1 MKTNI
6 VIGLALMPAAL
17 MLFTS
22 CATPMSGEE
31 DVAVMETKTGAIV
44 IDTFTT
50 TAKVEAID
58 GMKRKV
64 TLETPDGKKTTF
76 KAGPEVV
83 DFDQLQIGDQV
94 HATVTEE
101 LAVSIHPADAPP
113 SEGEAMAVAL
123 APVGAKPG
131 VLMADTI
138 EMTAKI
144 TAVDDKQRKVTF
156 QFADG
161 TIKELKV
168 GKGADLSRVKPGD
181 DVTVRVTEGIAI
193 LVEKA

>member
-1 MKTNI
+1 MKI
-6 VIGLALMPAAL
+6 KSLLWPVLMPAVLMAL
-17 MLFTS
+17 AS
-22 CATPMSGEE
+22 CATTMSGEE

-44 IDTFTT
+44 VDTFTT
-50 TAKVEAID
+50 DATVMAID

-64 TLETPDGKKTTF
+64 TLETSDGKRTTF

-83 DFDQLQIGDQV
+83 NFDQLQIGDRV

-101 LAVSIHPADAPP
+101 LVVSLRPSDAPP
-113 SEGEAMAVAL
+113 SEGEAATVDL

-131 VLMADTI
+131 VLMADTVEI
-138 EMTAKI
+138 TAKI

-161 TIKELKV
+161 TEKTLKV
-168 GKGADLSRVKPGD
+168 GKDADLSRVKPGD
-181 DVTVRVTEGIAI
+181 DVTVRLTEGIAI
-193 LVEKA
+193 LVEKV